1 MALMKDARA
10 VIVPSL
16 WYEGFPMVLVE
27 SFACGIPVLGSRLG
41 ALEELIDDGV
51 NGMHFDHGDAGELR
65 KAVQW
70 AWANP
75 ATIRS
80 MGRMARLKYEQE
92 YSTAANYRQL
102 LAIYQSVLDCA

>member
-1 MALMKDARA
+1 
-10 VIVPSL
+10 
-16 WYEGFPMVLVE
+16 MVLVE
-27 SFACGIPVLGSRLG
+27 SFACAIPVLGSRLG

-102 LAIYQSVLDCA
+102 LAIYQSVLDRA